1 MHGCRSRA
9 GRAESGGPRRNP
21 GPPEAPSPPPP
32 PPSASG
38 LAPPRPPM
46 GKDLERPASYPRP
59 PQSQS
64 EPGAGRGRGHVRRGP
79 LAQRFR
85 PGLLA
90 LQRRRRS
97 VTWVPRLVPTACCT
111 QQCPACHAGRKLR
124 PREMTIASLVLG
136 KLRVCGKIPSFVPG
150 LHFYS
155 GLTVFLPPGSPPP
168 SLHTTTR
175 LPFLIHKANPYQ
187 GSALT
192 EPLLCIHP
200 WLFPSSDPH

>member
-1 MHGCRSRA
+1 
-9 GRAESGGPRRNP
+9 
-21 GPPEAPSPPPP
+21 
-32 PPSASG
+32 
-38 LAPPRPPM
+38 
-46 GKDLERPASYPRP
+46 
-59 PQSQS
+59 
-64 EPGAGRGRGHVRRGP
+64 
-79 LAQRFR
+79 
-85 PGLLA
+85 
-90 LQRRRRS
+90 
-97 VTWVPRLVPTACCT
+97 
-111 QQCPACHAGRKLR
+111 
-124 PREMTIASLVLG
+124 MTIASLVLG